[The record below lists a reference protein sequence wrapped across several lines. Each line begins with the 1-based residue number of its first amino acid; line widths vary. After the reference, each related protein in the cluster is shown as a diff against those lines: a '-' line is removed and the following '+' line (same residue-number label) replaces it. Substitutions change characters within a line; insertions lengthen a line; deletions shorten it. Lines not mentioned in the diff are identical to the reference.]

1 YADFAV
7 WQRDWLSGDE
17 LERQLAYW
25 RRELTP
31 EPPALELPTD
41 RPRPPV
47 QSFRGASHPFFLAD
61 RLTAAVQQLARREG
75 TTLFVVLLAAFET
88 LLHRY
93 SGQDDVVVGS
103 PIAGRNR
110 AETAELIGFFI
121 NTLVLRAR
129 FNGTPDFSEAVR
141 RAHRVVIAAADH
153 QDIPFEK
160 LVDEFKPARDLS
172 RTPLF
177 QVMLV
182 LQNTPRED
190 LDLSGLS
197 VRSVE
202 LRATMSKFDLVLS
215 MVEAG
220 DLLRGG
226 LGFMTDL
233 FDNATVARLASH
245 LESLLAA
252 AVADPGQRVS
262 ELPLLGE
269 GERQQLVREWS
280 GAASAVP
287 LGECLHQAFSR
298 QVALRGDATAVV
310 CGDVHLTYGDLEA
323 RANRLA
329 HHLQGLGVGP
339 EVVVGLFLER
349 SVDAVVG
356 MLGIVKAGGAYL
368 PLEPGQSTERL
379 KFMLADA
386 GAGVVVTERRLAS
399 SLPSGLSTVVLDED
413 GEEIAGRPATP
424 PVVVT
429 TPQSMAYVIY
439 TSGSTG
445 KPKGVVVPHS
455 NVTRLVAVNERLFR
469 FTPEDVWTV
478 FHSFAFDYAVWELWG
493 ALLTGGRAVIV
504 DYWTCRSPEAFCD
517 LLRRERV
524 TILSQTP
531 SAFRPLIPVEAATG
545 RTDDLALRSIV
556 FGGEALEPAML
567 KPWFERH
574 GDRSP
579 RLVNMYGITETT
591 VHTTFRPLRESDAK
605 GGSLIGAPLPE
616 WRIHLLDP
624 AGQPVPV
631 GVPGEICVGGAGLSR
646 GYMNRP
652 ELNAERFVPNPFT
665 VVPGDRLYRSG
676 DLGKHRPDGDIEY
689 LGRIDHQVK
698 IRGFRIE
705 PGEIVAALMQHPRVR
720 EAVVVARSEASG
732 AKRLVAYIV
741 PGKGGAPSAIELRPF
756 LSVRLPE
763 HMVPTA
769 FVFLDALPLTPNG
782 KVDRRALPD
791 PEGDRTGREA
801 AYAAPRTPAEQA
813 LAAVWEEVLR
823 IERVGIH
830 DNFFELGGDSILSIQ
845 IVSRSARAGLHITPK
860 QMFQHQTVAELAVA
874 ASSATVLTAEQG
886 IVTGELP
893 LTPIQAWFFVQ
904 SPVEAHH
911 NNQAVMVQ
919 VKDELNPAVLPV
931 IVTRLLS
938 HHDTLRLRLERSEGG
953 SWRQL
958 MPAMDGEPPCS
969 TLDLSALPE
978 KLRRSALET
987 AAGEV
992 QASLD
997 LTAGP
1002 LVRFLLFDYGQPE
1015 PSRLL
1020 IAAHHLTVDGVSWR
1034 ILLEDLAQACRDAR
1048 GG

>member
-1 YADFAV
+1 
-7 WQRDWLSGDE
+7 
-17 LERQLAYW
+17 
-25 RRELTP
+25 
-31 EPPALELPTD
+31 
-41 RPRPPV
+41 
-47 QSFRGASHPFFLAD
+47 
-61 RLTAAVQQLARREG
+61 
-75 TTLFVVLLAAFET
+75 
-88 LLHRY
+88 
-93 SGQDDVVVGS
+93 
-103 PIAGRNR
+103 
-110 AETAELIGFFI
+110 
-121 NTLVLRAR
+121 
-129 FNGTPDFSEAVR
+129 
-141 RAHRVVIAAADH
+141 
-153 QDIPFEK
+153 
-160 LVDEFKPARDLS
+160 
-172 RTPLF
+172 
-177 QVMLV
+177 
-182 LQNTPRED
+182 
-190 LDLSGLS
+190 
-197 VRSVE
+197 
-202 LRATMSKFDLVLS
+202 
-215 MVEAG
+215 
-220 DLLRGG
+220 
-226 LGFMTDL
+226 
-233 FDNATVARLASH
+233 
-245 LESLLAA
+245 
-252 AVADPGQRVS
+252 
-262 ELPLLGE
+262 
-269 GERQQLVREWS
+269 
-280 GAASAVP
+280 
-287 LGECLHQAFSR
+287 
-298 QVALRGDATAVV
+298 
-310 CGDVHLTYGDLEA
+310 
-323 RANRLA
+323 
-329 HHLQGLGVGP
+329 
-339 EVVVGLFLER
+339 
-349 SVDAVVG
+349 
-356 MLGIVKAGGAYL
+356 
-368 PLEPGQSTERL
+368 
-379 KFMLADA
+379 
-386 GAGVVVTERRLAS
+386 
-399 SLPSGLSTVVLDED
+399 
-413 GEEIAGRPATP
+413 
-424 PVVVT
+424 
-429 TPQSMAYVIY
+429 
-439 TSGSTG
+439 
-445 KPKGVVVPHS
+445 
-455 NVTRLVAVNERLFR
+455 
-469 FTPEDVWTV
+469 
-478 FHSFAFDYAVWELWG
+478 
-493 ALLTGGRAVIV
+493 
-504 DYWTCRSPEAFCD
+504 
-517 LLRRERV
+517 
-524 TILSQTP
+524 
-531 SAFRPLIPVEAATG
+531 
-545 RTDDLALRSIV
+545 
-556 FGGEALEPAML
+556 
-567 KPWFERH
+567 
-574 GDRSP
+574 
-579 RLVNMYGITETT
+579 
-591 VHTTFRPLRESDAK
+591 
-605 GGSLIGAPLPE
+605 
-616 WRIHLLDP
+616 
-624 AGQPVPV
+624 
-631 GVPGEICVGGAGLSR
+631 
-646 GYMNRP
+646 
-652 ELNAERFVPNPFT
+652 
-665 VVPGDRLYRSG
+665 
-676 DLGKHRPDGDIEY
+676 
-689 LGRIDHQVK
+689 
-698 IRGFRIE
+698 E

-893 LTPIQAWFFVQ
+893 LTPIQAWFFEQ

-1048 GG
+1048 GGGWVALPPKTTSYKAWAERLTSYARSSRLSGQLDFWAGAARSAWAPLRLDHPQGENSIASTRNVSVALEVDETTALLQEVPKAYRTQINDVLLTALARTMASWTGSGCLQVDLEGHGREDLFED